1 VILAWCVSALIFEQM
16 FDFELFTTNSGSF
29 DAPKPSD
36 FANAGALRECLNI
49 EDFAENFKSHR
60 RLFQLTAQADP

>member
-1 VILAWCVSALIFEQM
+1 VILARCVSALIFEH
-16 FDFELFTTNSGSF
+16 
-29 DAPKPSD
+29 

-49 EDFAENFKSHR
+49 EDFAENFKSHP